1 MNFIFKYIFSDS
13 ISTNLGDVKEEQM
26 QIKEIRM
33 LDEKKSLWLS
43 SVPDAFSGSYNDIWA
58 LRQALYLQE
67 EIVDKVQ
74 KLSSA
79 PQMLHVEVLRLCHF
93 AQHAK

>member
-1 MNFIFKYIFSDS
+1 MSS
-13 ISTNLGDVKEEQM
+13 ILGDVKEEQM
-26 QIKEIRM
+26 IIKEIKM
-33 LDEKKSLWLS
+33 LNENKSLWLS
-43 SVPDAFSGSYNDIWA
+43 SVPDAFSGSYNDIWV

-74 KLSSA
+74 KLTSA